1 MLYMKKK
8 KIFALMAAALSLAA
22 CSTNDVADITH
33 DDADNVVNVASA
45 TRNANASAE
54 DMTAPFHLIN
64 ITQRT
69 KNSVNFE
76 ADFTH
81 NGSAYTPTD
90 GKKVVWYNGTDA
102 NGNEIENEFE
112 AFSPLTTPY
121 NLASYSY
128 FHLPT
133 DQSTA
138 DLLASADW
146 MTADI
151 TMKKSIAENGA
162 LSLNFEHQM
171 SKLHF
176 DVIAKDDAQ
185 SLTSQDFSVLSL
197 VTPYYDASA
206 YTVEAIIDPKRE
218 ISSAAPIITIKTAGN
233 ETLSVPI
240 PSGITFAPGKQY
252 NFNLTLG
259 HHSLSISSVSVTEWT
274 SVDVSTGKEDE
285 VWTDAGDDGIDY
297 ITFTA
302 EERQGFNFEQFEG
315 DPEDVSG
322 FEYSVG
328 NGEWKS
334 IPDDGLNEQVPFGGY
349 LGTLRLRG
357 INPQGTNG
365 ARTVWFS
372 KGYVNVKCSG
382 DIRTLIDYR
391 HYKTVDTGSAKFSR
405 LFLNCY
411 SLTSAPKLPSTKLAE
426 GCYWNMFY
434 GCSSLTNAPV
444 LPATTLS
451 NVCYQSMFTGC
462 KSLTNAPALPAPTL
476 AESCYQSMFD
486 GCTALETAP
495 VLPATTL
502 ADYCYSNMFNGCSNL
517 SSVTMLATDV
527 SGIFCLYNWLS
538 GAGTSATSR
547 TLTLKNQG
555 VYNAII
561 AKEVEFGYL
570 PDNWKSGQAT
580 IKYDENP

>member
-1 MLYMKKK
+1 MKKK

-146 MTADI
+146 MTASD
-151 TMKKSIAENGA
+151 KKTKSAAANGA
-162 LSLNFEHQM
+162 ISLNFDHM
-171 SKLHF
+171 LSKLHF
-176 DVIAKDDAQ
+176 DVNAKDDAQ

-285 VWTDAGDDGIDY
+285 LWTDDGGGIDY
-297 ITFTA
+297 ITFSA
-302 EERQGFNFEQFEG
+302 EERQGFVFVQLEG

-334 IPDDGLNEQVPFGGY
+334 IPGDGLNDEVPFGGE

-357 INPQGTNG
+357 INLKGTNG
-365 ARTVWFS
+365 ARTVGFTNE
-372 KGYVNVKCSG
+372 VNVTCSG

-426 GCYWNMFY
+426 GCYSDMFY
-434 GCSSLTNAPV
+434 SCESLTDAPA

-451 NVCYQSMFTGC
+451 KGCYENMFTGC

-476 AESCYQSMFD
+476 AECCYLLMFD
-486 GCTALETAP
+486 GCIALETAP
-495 VLPATTL
+495 ILPATTL
-502 ADYCYSNMFNGCSNL
+502 TNECYLYMFNNCSNL

-527 SGIFCLYNWLS
+527 SAGACLYYWLDN
-538 GAGTSATSR
+538 AGTSATSR

>member
-1 MLYMKKK
+1 MKKK

-146 MTADI
+146 MTASD
-151 TMKKSIAENGA
+151 KKTKSAANGA
-162 LSLNFEHQM
+162 ISLNFDHM
-171 SKLHF
+171 LSKLHF
-176 DVIAKDDAQ
+176 DVNAKDDAQ

-218 ISSAAPIITIKTAGN
+218 NISAAPLITIKTAGN

-252 NFNLTLG
+252 NFTLTLG
-259 HHSLSISSVSVTEWT
+259 HHALSISSVSVTDWT
-274 SVDVSTGKEDE
+274 AVGVSTGKEDE
-285 VWTDAGDDGIDY
+285 LWTDDGGGIDY
-297 ITFTA
+297 ITFSA
-302 EERQGFNFEQFEG
+302 GERQGFKFVQANEVEAQS
-315 DPEDVSG
+315 VSG

-391 HYKTVDTGSAKFSR
+391 HYKTVDTGNAKFSY
-405 LFLNCY
+405 LFLNCGN
-411 SLTSAPKLPSTKLAE
+411 LISAPKLPSTKLAE
-426 GCYWNMFY
+426 ECYSFMFSSC
-434 GCSSLTNAPV
+434 GSLTNAPE
-444 LPATTLS
+444 LPATNLS
-451 NVCYQSMFTGC
+451 KLCYQSMFTGC

-502 ADYCYSNMFNGCSNL
+502 ADYCYSNMFNGCSKL

-547 TLTLKNQG
+547 TLKLKNSS
-555 VYNAII
+555 VYNAM
-561 AKEVEFGYL
+561 KDDTDCL
-570 PDNWKSGQAT
+570 PDNWKQDASGTT
-580 IKYDENP
+580 IIYEE

>member
-146 MTADI
+146 MTASD
-151 TMKKSIAENGA
+151 KKTKSAANGA
-162 LSLNFEHQM
+162 ISLNFDHM
-171 SKLHF
+171 LSKLHF
-176 DVIAKDDAQ
+176 DVNAKDDAQ

-302 EERQGFNFEQFEG
+302 EERQEFNFEQFEG

-391 HYKTVDTGSAKFSR
+391 HYKTVDTGSAKFSN

-426 GCYWNMFY
+426 GCYSDMFY
-434 GCSSLTNAPV
+434 SCESLTDAPA

-451 NVCYQSMFTGC
+451 KGCYKNMFNGC
-462 KSLTNAPALPAPTL
+462 KSLTNAP
-476 AESCYQSMFD
+476 E
-486 GCTALETAP
+486 
-495 VLPATTL
+495 LPATTL
-502 ADYCYSNMFNGCSNL
+502 AECCYLLMFDGCIALETAPILPATTLTNECYLYMFNNCSNL

-527 SGIFCLYNWLS
+527 SAGACLYNWLN

-547 TLTLKNQG
+547 TLNLKKQS
-555 VYNAII
+555 VYNTII
-561 AKEVEFGYL
+561 SKPDTWYYL
-570 PDNWKSGQAT
+570 PDNWKQGADGTT
-580 IKYDENP
+580 IQYDEE

>member
-1 MLYMKKK
+1 MKKK

-162 LSLNFEHQM
+162 ISLNFEHQM

-302 EERQGFNFEQFEG
+302 EERQEFNFEQFEG

-391 HYKTVDTGSAKFSR
+391 HYKTVDTGSAKFSN

-426 GCYWNMFY
+426 GCYSDMFY
-434 GCSSLTNAPV
+434 SCESLTDAPA

-451 NVCYQSMFTGC
+451 KGCYENMFTGC

-547 TLTLKNQG
+547 TLKLKNSS
-555 VYNAII
+555 VYNAM
-561 AKEVEFGYL
+561 KDDTDCL
-570 PDNWKSGQAT
+570 PDNWKQDASGTT
-580 IKYDENP
+580 IIYEE

>member
-1 MLYMKKK
+1 MKKK

-146 MTADI
+146 MTASD
-151 TMKKSIAENGA
+151 KKTKSAANGA
-162 LSLNFEHQM
+162 ISLNFDHM
-171 SKLHF
+171 LSKLHF
-176 DVIAKDDAQ
+176 DVNAKDDAQ

-285 VWTDAGDDGIDY
+285 VWTDAGDGGIDY
-297 ITFTA
+297 ITFSA

-334 IPDDGLNEQVPFGGY
+334 IPDDGLNDEVPFGGY

-391 HYKTVDTGSAKFSR
+391 HYKTVDTGSAKFSY
-405 LFLNCY
+405 LFLNCTK
-411 SLTSAPKLPSTKLAE
+411 LISAPKLPSTKLAE

-547 TLTLKNQG
+547 TLKLKNSS
-555 VYNAII
+555 VYNAM
-561 AKEVEFGYL
+561 KDDTDCL
-570 PDNWKSGQAT
+570 PDNWKQDASGTT
-580 IKYDENP
+580 IIYEE

>member
-1 MLYMKKK
+1 MKKK

-162 LSLNFEHQM
+162 ISLNFDHM
-171 SKLHF
+171 LSKLHF
-176 DVIAKDDAQ
+176 DVNAKDDAQ

-218 ISSAAPIITIKTAGN
+218 NISAAPLITIKTAGN

-252 NFNLTLG
+252 DFTLTLG
-259 HHSLSISSVSVTEWT
+259 HDAVSISSVSVTDWT
-274 SVDVSTGKEDE
+274 AVGVSTGKEDE
-285 VWTDAGDDGIDY
+285 LWTDDGGGIDY
-297 ITFTA
+297 ITFSA
-302 EERQGFNFEQFEG
+302 GERQGFKFVQANEVEAQS
-315 DPEDVSG
+315 VSG

-334 IPDDGLNEQVPFGGY
+334 IPGDGLNDEVPFGGE

-357 INPQGTNG
+357 INLKGTNG

-391 HYKTVDTGSAKFSR
+391 HYKTVDTGSAKFSY

-426 GCYWNMFY
+426 GCYSYMFY
-434 GCSSLTNAPV
+434 SCESLTNAPV

-527 SGIFCLYNWLS
+527 SGIFCLYNWLYD
-538 GAGTSATSR
+538 AGTSATSR
-547 TLTLKNQG
+547 TLNLKKQS
-555 VYNAII
+555 VYNTII
-561 AKEVEFGYL
+561 SKPDTWYYL
-570 PDNWKSGQAT
+570 PDNWKQGADGTT
-580 IKYDENP
+580 IQYDEE

>member
-1 MLYMKKK
+1 MKKK

-146 MTADI
+146 MTAD
-151 TMKKSIAENGA
+151 TRMKKSIAENGA
-162 LSLNFEHQM
+162 ISLNFEHQM

-315 DPEDVSG
+315 DQEDVSG

-391 HYKTVDTGSAKFSR
+391 HYKTVDTGSAKFSN
-405 LFLNCY
+405 LFLNCTK
-411 SLTSAPKLPSTKLAE
+411 LISAPKLPSTKLAE

-527 SGIFCLYNWLS
+527 SGIFCLYNWLYD
-538 GAGTSATSR
+538 AGTSATSR
-547 TLTLKNQG
+547 TLKLKNSS
-555 VYNAII
+555 VYNTI
-561 AKEVEFGYL
+561 KDDTWKL
-570 PDNWKSGQAT
+570 PDIWKQGADGTT
-580 IKYDENP
+580 ITYDEE

>member
-1 MLYMKKK
+1 MKKK
-8 KIFALMAAALSLAA
+8 KIIALMAAALSLAA

-121 NLASYSY
+121 NLASSSY

-162 LSLNFEHQM
+162 ISLNFEHQM

-176 DVIAKDDAQ
+176 DVNAKDDAQ

-302 EERQGFNFEQFEG
+302 EERQEFNFEQFEG

-391 HYKTVDTGSAKFSR
+391 HYKTVDTGSAKFSN
-405 LFLNCY
+405 LFLNCTK
-411 SLTSAPKLPSTKLAE
+411 LISAPKLPSTKLAE

-517 SSVTMLATDV
+517 SSVTMLSTDV

-547 TLTLKNQG
+547 TLNLKKQS
-555 VYNAII
+555 VYNTII
-561 AKEVEFGYL
+561 SKPDTWYYL
-570 PDNWKSGQAT
+570 PDNWKQGADGTT
-580 IKYDENP
+580 IQYDEE

>member
-1 MLYMKKK
+1 MKKK

-146 MTADI
+146 MTASD
-151 TMKKSIAENGA
+151 KKTKSAAANGA
-162 LSLNFEHQM
+162 ISLNFDHM
-171 SKLHF
+171 LSKLHF
-176 DVIAKDDAQ
+176 DVNAKDDAQ

-218 ISSAAPIITIKTAGN
+218 NISAAPIITIKTAGN

-285 VWTDAGDDGIDY
+285 LWTDDGGGIDY
-297 ITFTA
+297 ITFSA
-302 EERQGFNFEQFEG
+302 EERQGFVFVQLEG

-334 IPDDGLNEQVPFGGY
+334 IPGDGLNDEVPFGGE

-357 INPQGTNG
+357 INLKGTNG
-365 ARTVWFS
+365 AITVGFTNE
-372 KGYVNVKCSG
+372 VNVTCSG

-426 GCYWNMFY
+426 GCYSDMFY
-434 GCSSLTNAPV
+434 SCESLTDAPA

-451 NVCYQSMFTGC
+451 KGCYENMFTGC
-462 KSLTNAPALPAPTL
+462 KSLTNAP
-476 AESCYQSMFD
+476 E
-486 GCTALETAP
+486 
-495 VLPATTL
+495 LPATTL
-502 ADYCYSNMFNGCSNL
+502 AECCYLLMFDGCIALETAPILPATTLTNECYLYMFNNCSNL

-527 SGIFCLYNWLS
+527 SAGACLYYWLDN
-538 GAGTSATSR
+538 AGTSATSR

>member
-1 MLYMKKK
+1 MKKK
-8 KIFALMAAALSLAA
+8 KIFALMAAALSLTA

-162 LSLNFEHQM
+162 ISLNFEHQM

-302 EERQGFNFEQFEG
+302 EERQGFNFKQFEG

-365 ARTVWFS
+365 ARTVGFTNE
-372 KGYVNVKCSG
+372 VNVTCSG

-391 HYKTVDTGSAKFSR
+391 HYKTVDTGSAKFSN
-405 LFLNCY
+405 LFLNCTK
-411 SLTSAPKLPSTKLAE
+411 LISAPKLPSTKLAE

-502 ADYCYSNMFNGCSNL
+502 ADYCYSNMFNGCSKL

-547 TLTLKNQG
+547 TLKLKNSS
-555 VYNAII
+555 VYNAM
-561 AKEVEFGYL
+561 KDDTDCL
-570 PDNWKSGQAT
+570 PDNWKQDASGTT
-580 IKYDENP
+580 IIYGE

>member
-1 MLYMKKK
+1 MKKK

-45 TRNANASAE
+45 TRNANAAAE

-162 LSLNFEHQM
+162 ISLNFEHQM

-185 SLTSQDFSVLSL
+185 SMTSQDFSVLSL

-240 PSGITFAPGKQY
+240 PSGITFEPGKQY

-391 HYKTVDTGSAKFSR
+391 HYKTVDTGSAKFSN
-405 LFLNCY
+405 LFLNCTK
-411 SLTSAPKLPSTKLAE
+411 LISAPKLPSTKLAE

-502 ADYCYSNMFNGCSNL
+502 ADYCYSNMFNGCSKL

-547 TLTLKNQG
+547 TLNLKKQS
-555 VYNAII
+555 VYNTII
-561 AKEVEFGYL
+561 SKPDTWYYL
-570 PDNWKSGQAT
+570 PDNWKQGADGTT
-580 IKYDENP
+580 IQYDEE

>member
-22 CSTNDVADITH
+22 CSTNDVANITH

-146 MTADI
+146 MTASD
-151 TMKKSIAENGA
+151 KKTKSAANGA
-162 LSLNFEHQM
+162 ISLNFDHM
-171 SKLHF
+171 LSKLHF

-334 IPDDGLNEQVPFGGY
+334 IPGDGLNDEVPFGGE

-357 INPQGTNG
+357 INLKGTNG
-365 ARTVWFS
+365 ARTVGFTNE
-372 KGYVNVKCSG
+372 VNVTCSG

-426 GCYWNMFY
+426 GCYSDMFY
-434 GCSSLTNAPV
+434 SCESLTDAPA

-451 NVCYQSMFTGC
+451 KGCYENMFNGC
-462 KSLTNAPALPAPTL
+462 KSLTNAPELPATTL
-476 AESCYQSMFD
+476 AEDCYAGMFY
-486 GCTALETAP
+486 GCSALETAP

-502 ADYCYSNMFNGCSNL
+502 ASRCYGYMFNNCSKL
-517 SSVTMLATDV
+517 GSVTMLATDV
-527 SGIFCLYNWLS
+527 SAGACLYNWLN

-547 TLTLKNQG
+547 TLNLKKQS
-555 VYNAII
+555 VYNTII
-561 AKEVEFGYL
+561 SKPDTWYYL
-570 PDNWKSGQAT
+570 PDNWKQGADGTT
-580 IKYDENP
+580 IQYDEE

>member
-1 MLYMKKK
+1 MKKK

-45 TRNANASAE
+45 TRNATASAE

-64 ITQRT
+64 IPQRT

-146 MTADI
+146 MTASD
-151 TMKKSIAENGA
+151 KKTKSAANGA
-162 LSLNFEHQM
+162 ISLNFDHM
-171 SKLHF
+171 LSKLHF
-176 DVIAKDDAQ
+176 DVNAKDDAQ

-218 ISSAAPIITIKTAGN
+218 ISSAAPIITIKAAGN

-302 EERQGFNFEQFEG
+302 EERQEFNFEQFEG

-334 IPDDGLNEQVPFGGY
+334 IPGDGLNDEVPFGGE

-357 INPQGTNG
+357 INLKGTNG

-426 GCYWNMFY
+426 GCYSDMFY
-434 GCSSLTNAPV
+434 SCESLTDTPA

-451 NVCYQSMFTGC
+451 KGCYENMFNGC
-462 KSLTNAPALPAPTL
+462 KSLTNAPELPATTL
-476 AESCYQSMFD
+476 AEDCYAGMFY
-486 GCTALETAP
+486 GCSALETAP

-502 ADYCYSNMFNGCSNL
+502 ASRCYGYMFNNCSKL
-517 SSVTMLATDV
+517 GSVTMLATDV
-527 SGIFCLYNWLS
+527 SAGACLYNWLN

-547 TLTLKNQG
+547 TLNLKKQS
-555 VYNAII
+555 VYNTII
-561 AKEVEFGYL
+561 SKPDTWYYL
-570 PDNWKSGQAT
+570 PDNWKQGADGTT
-580 IKYDENP
+580 IQYDEE

>member
-1 MLYMKKK
+1 MKKK

-45 TRNANASAE
+45 TRNANAAAE

-162 LSLNFEHQM
+162 ISLNFEHQM

-391 HYKTVDTGSAKFSR
+391 HYKTVDTGSAKFSN

-426 GCYWNMFY
+426 GCYSDMFY
-434 GCSSLTNAPV
+434 SCESLTDAPA

-451 NVCYQSMFTGC
+451 KGCYENMFTGC

-547 TLTLKNQG
+547 TLKLKNSS
-555 VYNAII
+555 VYNAM
-561 AKEVEFGYL
+561 KDDTDCL
-570 PDNWKSGQAT
+570 PDNWKQDASGTT
-580 IKYDENP
+580 IIYEE

>member
-1 MLYMKKK
+1 MKKK

-146 MTADI
+146 MTASD
-151 TMKKSIAENGA
+151 KKTKSAAANGA
-162 LSLNFEHQM
+162 ISLNFDHM
-171 SKLHF
+171 LSKLHF
-176 DVIAKDDAQ
+176 DVNAKDDAQ

-218 ISSAAPIITIKTAGN
+218 NISAAPIITIKTAGN

-285 VWTDAGDDGIDY
+285 LWTDDGGGIDY
-297 ITFTA
+297 ITFSA
-302 EERQGFNFEQFEG
+302 EERQGFVFVQLEG

-334 IPDDGLNEQVPFGGY
+334 IPGDGLNDEVPFGGE

-357 INPQGTNG
+357 INLKGTNG
-365 ARTVWFS
+365 ARTVGFTNE
-372 KGYVNVKCSG
+372 VNVTCSG

-426 GCYWNMFY
+426 GCYSDMFY
-434 GCSSLTNAPV
+434 SCESLTDAPA

-451 NVCYQSMFTGC
+451 KGCYENMFTGC

-476 AESCYQSMFD
+476 AECCYLLMFD
-486 GCTALETAP
+486 GCIALETAP
-495 VLPATTL
+495 ILPATTL
-502 ADYCYSNMFNGCSNL
+502 TNECYLYMFNNCSNL

-527 SGIFCLYNWLS
+527 SAGACLYYWLDN
-538 GAGTSATSR
+538 AGTSATSR

>member
-1 MLYMKKK
+1 MKKK

-45 TRNANASAE
+45 TRNANAAAE

-162 LSLNFEHQM
+162 ISLNFEHQM

-391 HYKTVDTGSAKFSR
+391 HYKTVDTGSAKFSN
-405 LFLNCY
+405 LFLNCTK
-411 SLTSAPKLPSTKLAE
+411 LISAPKLPSTKLAE

-502 ADYCYSNMFNGCSNL
+502 ADYCYSNMFNGCSKL

-547 TLTLKNQG
+547 TLNLKKQS
-555 VYNAII
+555 VYNTII
-561 AKEVEFGYL
+561 SKPDTWYYL
-570 PDNWKSGQAT
+570 PDNWKQGADGTT
-580 IKYDENP
+580 IQYDEE

>member
-1 MLYMKKK
+1 MKKK

-121 NLASYSY
+121 NLASSSY

-146 MTADI
+146 MTASD
-151 TMKKSIAENGA
+151 KKTKSAANGA
-162 LSLNFEHQM
+162 ISLNFDHM
-171 SKLHF
+171 LSKLHF
-176 DVIAKDDAQ
+176 DVNAKDDAQ

-391 HYKTVDTGSAKFSR
+391 HYKTVDTGSAKFSN
-405 LFLNCY
+405 LFLNCTK
-411 SLTSAPKLPSTKLAE
+411 LISAPKLPSTKLAE

-517 SSVTMLATDV
+517 RSVTMLATDV

-547 TLTLKNQG
+547 TLNLKKQS
-555 VYNAII
+555 VYNTII
-561 AKEVEFGYL
+561 SKPDTWYYL
-570 PDNWKSGQAT
+570 PDNWKQGADGTT
-580 IKYDENP
+580 IQYDEE

>member
-1 MLYMKKK
+1 MKKK

-45 TRNANASAE
+45 TRNANAAAE

-146 MTADI
+146 MTASD
-151 TMKKSIAENGA
+151 KKTKSAAANGA
-162 LSLNFEHQM
+162 ISLNFDHM
-171 SKLHF
+171 LSKLHF
-176 DVIAKDDAQ
+176 DVNAKDDAQ

-391 HYKTVDTGSAKFSR
+391 HYKTVDTGSAKFSY

-426 GCYWNMFY
+426 GCYSYMFY
-434 GCSSLTNAPV
+434 SCESLTNAPV

-547 TLTLKNQG
+547 TLNLKKQS
-555 VYNAII
+555 VYNTII
-561 AKEVEFGYL
+561 SKPDTWYYL
-570 PDNWKSGQAT
+570 PDNWKQGADGTT
-580 IKYDENP
+580 IQYDEE

>member
-146 MTADI
+146 MTASD
-151 TMKKSIAENGA
+151 KKTKSAANGA
-162 LSLNFEHQM
+162 ISLNFDHM
-171 SKLHF
+171 LSKLHF
-176 DVIAKDDAQ
+176 DVNAKDDAQ

-285 VWTDAGDDGIDY
+285 VWTDAGDGGIDY
-297 ITFTA
+297 ITFSA
-302 EERQGFNFEQFEG
+302 EERQGFVFVQLEG

-334 IPDDGLNEQVPFGGY
+334 IPGDGLNDEVPFGGE

-357 INPQGTNG
+357 INLKGTNG
-365 ARTVWFS
+365 ARTVGFTNE
-372 KGYVNVKCSG
+372 VNVTCSG

-426 GCYWNMFY
+426 GCYSDMFY
-434 GCSSLTNAPV
+434 SCESLTDAPA

-451 NVCYQSMFTGC
+451 KGCYENMFTGC
-462 KSLTNAPALPAPTL
+462 KSLTNSPALTAPTL
-476 AESCYQSMFD
+476 AECCYLLMFD
-486 GCTALETAP
+486 GCIALETAP
-495 VLPATTL
+495 ILPATTL
-502 ADYCYSNMFNGCSNL
+502 TNECYLYMFNNCSNL

-527 SGIFCLYNWLS
+527 SAGACLYYWLDN
-538 GAGTSATSR
+538 AGTSATSR

>member
-1 MLYMKKK
+1 MKKK

-146 MTADI
+146 MTASD
-151 TMKKSIAENGA
+151 KKTKSAAANGA
-162 LSLNFEHQM
+162 ISLNFDHM
-171 SKLHF
+171 LSKLHF
-176 DVIAKDDAQ
+176 DVNAKDDAQ

-218 ISSAAPIITIKTAGN
+218 NISAAPIITIKTAGN

-285 VWTDAGDDGIDY
+285 VWTDDGGGIDY
-297 ITFTA
+297 ITFSA
-302 EERQGFNFEQFEG
+302 GERQGFKFVQANEVEAQS
-315 DPEDVSG
+315 VSG

-334 IPDDGLNEQVPFGGY
+334 IPGDGLNDEVPFGGE

-426 GCYWNMFY
+426 GCYSDMFY
-434 GCSSLTNAPV
+434 SCESLTDAPA

-451 NVCYQSMFTGC
+451 KGCYENMFNGC
-462 KSLTNAPALPAPTL
+462 KSLTNAP
-476 AESCYQSMFD
+476 E
-486 GCTALETAP
+486 
-495 VLPATTL
+495 LPATTL
-502 ADYCYSNMFNGCSNL
+502 AEYCYLLMFDGCIALETAPILPATTLTNECYLYMFNNCSNL

-527 SGIFCLYNWLS
+527 SAGACLYYWLDN
-538 GAGTSATSR
+538 AGTSATSR

>member
-1 MLYMKKK
+1 MKKK

-146 MTADI
+146 MTADT

-162 LSLNFEHQM
+162 ISLNFEHQM

-274 SVDVSTGKEDE
+274 AVGVSTGKEDE
-285 VWTDAGDDGIDY
+285 VWTDDGGGIDY
-297 ITFTA
+297 ITFSA
-302 EERQGFNFEQFEG
+302 EERQGFVFVQLEG

-334 IPDDGLNEQVPFGGY
+334 IPGDGLNDEVPFGGE

-357 INPQGTNG
+357 INLKGTNG
-365 ARTVWFS
+365 ARTVGFS

-391 HYKTVDTGSAKFSR
+391 HYKTVDTGSAKFSN
-405 LFLNCY
+405 LFLNCTK
-411 SLTSAPKLPSTKLAE
+411 LISAPKLPSTKLAE

-502 ADYCYSNMFNGCSNL
+502 ADYCYSNMFNGCSKL

-547 TLTLKNQG
+547 TLKLNNSS
-555 VYNAII
+555 VYNAM
-561 AKEVEFGYL
+561 KDDTDCL
-570 PDNWKSGQAT
+570 PDNWKQDASGTT
-580 IKYDENP
+580 IIYEE

>member
-1 MLYMKKK
+1 MKKK

-33 DDADNVVNVASA
+33 NDADNVVNVASA

-162 LSLNFEHQM
+162 ISLNFEHQM

-302 EERQGFNFEQFEG
+302 EERQGFNFKQFEG

-391 HYKTVDTGSAKFSR
+391 HYKTVDTGSAKFSY

-547 TLTLKNQG
+547 TLKLKNSS
-555 VYNAII
+555 VYNAM
-561 AKEVEFGYL
+561 KDDTDCL
-570 PDNWKSGQAT
+570 PDNWKQDASGTT
-580 IKYDENP
+580 IIYEE

>member
-45 TRNANASAE
+45 TRNANAAAE

-162 LSLNFEHQM
+162 ISLNFEHQM

-391 HYKTVDTGSAKFSR
+391 HYKTVDTGSAKFSY

-426 GCYWNMFY
+426 GCYSDMFY
-434 GCSSLTNAPV
+434 SCESLTDAPA

-451 NVCYQSMFTGC
+451 KGCYENMFTGC

-547 TLTLKNQG
+547 TLKLKNSS
-555 VYNAII
+555 VYNAM
-561 AKEVEFGYL
+561 KDDTDCL
-570 PDNWKSGQAT
+570 PDNWKQDASGTT
-580 IKYDENP
+580 IIYEE

>member
-1 MLYMKKK
+1 MKKK

-162 LSLNFEHQM
+162 ISLNFEHQM

-302 EERQGFNFEQFEG
+302 EERQEFNFEQFEG

-391 HYKTVDTGSAKFSR
+391 HYKTVDTGSAKFSN
-405 LFLNCY
+405 LFLNCTK
-411 SLTSAPKLPSTKLAE
+411 LISAPKLPSTKLAE

-502 ADYCYSNMFNGCSNL
+502 ADYCYSNMFNGCSKL

-547 TLTLKNQG
+547 TLNLKKQS
-555 VYNAII
+555 VYNTII
-561 AKEVEFGYL
+561 SKPDTWYYL
-570 PDNWKSGQAT
+570 PDNWKQGADGTT
-580 IKYDENP
+580 IQYDEE

>member
-162 LSLNFEHQM
+162 ISLNFEHQM

-302 EERQGFNFEQFEG
+302 EERQEFNFEQFEG

-391 HYKTVDTGSAKFSR
+391 HYKTVDTGSAKFSN

-426 GCYWNMFY
+426 GCYSDMFY
-434 GCSSLTNAPV
+434 SCESLTDAPA

-451 NVCYQSMFTGC
+451 KGCYENMFTGC

-547 TLTLKNQG
+547 TLKLKNSS
-555 VYNAII
+555 VYNAM
-561 AKEVEFGYL
+561 KDDTDCL
-570 PDNWKSGQAT
+570 PDNWKQDASGTT
-580 IKYDENP
+580 IIYEE

>member
-1 MLYMKKK
+1 MKKK

-45 TRNANASAE
+45 TRNANAAAE

-162 LSLNFEHQM
+162 ISLNFDHM
-171 SKLHF
+171 LSKLHF
-176 DVIAKDDAQ
+176 DVNAKDDAQ

-218 ISSAAPIITIKTAGN
+218 NISAAPLITIKTAGN

-252 NFNLTLG
+252 DFTLTLG
-259 HHSLSISSVSVTEWT
+259 HDAVSISSVSVTDWT
-274 SVDVSTGKEDE
+274 AVGVSTGKEDE
-285 VWTDAGDDGIDY
+285 LWTDDGGGIDY
-297 ITFTA
+297 ITFSA
-302 EERQGFNFEQFEG
+302 GERQGFKFVQANEVEAQS
-315 DPEDVSG
+315 VSG

-334 IPDDGLNEQVPFGGY
+334 IPGDGFNDEVPFGGE

-357 INPQGTNG
+357 INLKGTNG

-391 HYKTVDTGSAKFSR
+391 HYKTVDTGSAKFSY

-426 GCYWNMFY
+426 GCYSYMFY
-434 GCSSLTNAPV
+434 SCESLTNAPV

-527 SGIFCLYNWLS
+527 SGIFCLYNWLYD
-538 GAGTSATSR
+538 AGTSATSR
-547 TLTLKNQG
+547 TLNLKKQS
-555 VYNAII
+555 VYNTII
-561 AKEVEFGYL
+561 SKPDTWYYL
-570 PDNWKSGQAT
+570 PDNWKQGADGTT
-580 IKYDENP
+580 IQYDEE

>member
-1 MLYMKKK
+1 MKKK

-162 LSLNFEHQM
+162 ISLNFDHM
-171 SKLHF
+171 LSKLHF
-176 DVIAKDDAQ
+176 DVNAKDDAQ

-218 ISSAAPIITIKTAGN
+218 NISAAPIITIKTAGN

-285 VWTDAGDDGIDY
+285 VWTDAGDGGIDY
-297 ITFTA
+297 ITFSA
-302 EERQGFNFEQFEG
+302 EERQGFVFVQLEG

-334 IPDDGLNEQVPFGGY
+334 IPGDGLNDEVPFGGE

-357 INPQGTNG
+357 INLKGTNG
-365 ARTVWFS
+365 ARTVGFTNE
-372 KGYVNVKCSG
+372 VNVTCSG

-426 GCYWNMFY
+426 GCYSDMFY
-434 GCSSLTNAPV
+434 SCESLTDAPA

-451 NVCYQSMFTGC
+451 KGCYENMFTGC

-547 TLTLKNQG
+547 TLKLNNSS
-555 VYNAII
+555 VYNAM
-561 AKEVEFGYL
+561 KDDTDCL
-570 PDNWKSGQAT
+570 PDNWKQDASGTT
-580 IKYDENP
+580 IIYEE

>member
-1 MLYMKKK
+1 MKKK

-146 MTADI
+146 MTASD
-151 TMKKSIAENGA
+151 KKTKSAAANGA
-162 LSLNFEHQM
+162 ISLNFDHM
-171 SKLHF
+171 LSKLHF
-176 DVIAKDDAQ
+176 DVNAKDDAQ

-274 SVDVSTGKEDE
+274 AVGVSTGKEDE
-285 VWTDAGDDGIDY
+285 VWTDDGGGIDY
-297 ITFTA
+297 ITFSA
-302 EERQGFNFEQFEG
+302 EERQGFVFVQLEG

-334 IPDDGLNEQVPFGGY
+334 IPGDGLNDEVPFGGE

-357 INPQGTNG
+357 INLKGTNG
-365 ARTVWFS
+365 ARTVGFTNE
-372 KGYVNVKCSG
+372 VNVTCSG

-426 GCYWNMFY
+426 GCYSDMFY
-434 GCSSLTNAPV
+434 SCESLTDAPA

-451 NVCYQSMFTGC
+451 KGCYENMFTGC
-462 KSLTNAPALPAPTL
+462 KSLTNAP
-476 AESCYQSMFD
+476 E
-486 GCTALETAP
+486 
-495 VLPATTL
+495 LPATTL
-502 ADYCYSNMFNGCSNL
+502 AECCYLLMFDGCIALETAPILPATTLTNECYLYMFNNCSNL

-527 SGIFCLYNWLS
+527 SAGACLYYWLDN
-538 GAGTSATSR
+538 AGTSATSR